1 MSEAWKT
8 HRFFEVWKDN
18 SLWNL
23 SSNHEDINK
32 IFFFIKVT
40 KEKEFE
46 HFTDIKR
53 QAVVSKTPNDLKV
66 FTEFFRDKDEDYENI
81 DGYNPKKDQ
90 TIVAVVVFDDA
101 ITQKNCHH

>member
-1 MSEAWKT
+1 MSETWKT

-46 HFTDIKR
+46 HFTDIKE
-53 QAVVSKTPNDLKV
+53 AGCCV
-66 FTEFFRDKDEDYENI
+66 
-81 DGYNPKKDQ
+81 
-90 TIVAVVVFDDA
+90 
-101 ITQKNCHH
+101 